1 MTAPGRDRMDP
12 VIEGWRRELP
22 ELDRPEFD
30 LVKRAARLGQLLE
43 EALGECLAPWSL
55 AKADYNILSVLRTA
69 GARYEL
75 RPTDLA
81 DRLLLTSGGV
91 TNVVNR
97 LVRLNLVQRFPDQA
111 DKRSSWVRL
120 TRQGAEV
127 AEETMRAWAA
137 VQQQMFSGATPQLAR
152 QGSDTLRNILLA
164 IGDREPKAPAS
175 RQVV

>member
-91 TNVVNR
+91 THVVNP
-97 LVRLNLVQRFPDQA
+97 LVRVDPVQ
-111 DKRSSWVRL
+111 
-120 TRQGAEV
+120 
-127 AEETMRAWAA
+127 
-137 VQQQMFSGATPQLAR
+137 
-152 QGSDTLRNILLA
+152 
-164 IGDREPKAPAS
+164 
-175 RQVV
+175 